1 MMSVVVHPPNS
12 LVQGV
17 VSPWQF
23 SNGDLKPSDG
33 SVRPDVRGCSKLY
46 NGFGVS

>member
-1 MMSVVVHPPNS
+1 MFIVVHSLSS

-23 SNGDLKPSDG
+23 SNGGLQRSDG
-33 SVRPDVRGCSKLY
+33 SLRPDVHDCSKLY